1 MEKIKIITDST
12 VDIPIDLLTKNDVD
26 ILPLLI
32 NFGEESYLDGV
43 EIDLRTMLKRIE
55 QEDALPTTA
64 QVTPNRFY
72 ECYKRYIED
81 GYKIISI
88 HLSSDMSGTYN
99 SACIAKDMFD
109 TEDIIVIDSENVTS
123 GLGVL
128 VLKAIALKE
137 KGMSIKEIEHEL
149 MLAIPHIKSA
159 LSFESLDNLVRG
171 GRLSRTAGVI
181 GSVLGIRLLLEV
193 KQGKMSVMDKVR
205 GSKKATKEIIRTFES
220 LKRKTGEP
228 VVLLHIENQDIYEPL
243 KEYLNENNI
252 EYIDSE
258 VGCTVGIHSGPK
270 ACGLFFIEEF

>member
-12 VDIPIDLLTKNDVD
+12 VDIPVDLLKKNDVE

-55 QEDALPTTA
+55 EENALPTTA

-72 ECYKRYIED
+72 ECYKRYLEE
-81 GYKIISI
+81 GYKVISI

-109 TEDIIVIDSENVTS
+109 TEDVVVIDSKNVTS
-123 GLGVL
+123 GLGIV

-137 KGMSIKEIEHEL
+137 KGMNLKEIEQEL
-149 MLAIPHIKSA
+149 LLAIPHIKSA

-205 GSKKATKEIIRTFES
+205 GSKKATKEIIRTFET
-220 LKRKTGEP
+220 LKRKAGEP

-243 KEYLNENNI
+243 KEYLNENDI
-252 EYIDSE
+252 EYIDAE

>member
-1 MEKIKIITDST
+1 MEKIKIVTDST
-12 VDIPIDLLTKNDVD
+12 VDIPIELLSKNDVEV
-26 ILPLLI
+26 LPLLI

-43 EIDLRTMLKRIE
+43 EINLRTMLKRIE
-55 QEDALPTTA
+55 EEDALPTTA

-72 ECYKRYIED
+72 ECYKRYLEE

-109 TEDIIVIDSENVTS
+109 TEDIIVIDSKNVTS
-123 GLGVL
+123 GLGIV
-128 VLKAIALKE
+128 VLKAIALSE
-137 KGMSIKEIEHEL
+137 KGMNIKEIENEL
-149 MLAIPHIKSA
+149 LLAIPHIKSA
-159 LSFESLDNLVRG
+159 LSFENLDNLVRG

-205 GSKKATKEIIRTFES
+205 GSKKATKEIIRTFET

-243 KEYLNENNI
+243 KEYLNENDI
-252 EYIDSE
+252 EYIDAE

>member
-12 VDIPIDLLTKNDVD
+12 VDIPIDLLKKNDVD
-26 ILPLLI
+26 VLPLLI

-55 QEDALPTTA
+55 EENALPTTA

-72 ECYKRYIED
+72 ECYKRYLEE
-81 GYKIISI
+81 GYKVISI

-99 SACIAKDMFD
+99 SACIARDMFD
-109 TEDIIVIDSENVTS
+109 TEDIIVIDSKNVTS
-123 GLGVL
+123 GLGIV
-128 VLKAIALKE
+128 VLKAIDLKE
-137 KGMSIKEIEHEL
+137 KGMTIKEIENEL
-149 MLAIPHIKSA
+149 LSAIPHIKSA

-181 GSVLGIRLLLEV
+181 GSVLGIRLILEV

-205 GSKKATKEIIRTFES
+205 GSKKATKEIIRTFET
-220 LKRKTGEP
+220 LKRKAGEP

-243 KEYLNENNI
+243 KEYLNENDI
-252 EYIDSE
+252 DYIDAE

>member
-1 MEKIKIITDST
+1 MEKIKIVTDST
-12 VDIPIDLLTKNDVD
+12 VDIPIDLLKKNDVEV
-26 ILPLLI
+26 LPLLI

-43 EIDLRTMLKRIE
+43 EINLRTMLKRIE
-55 QEDALPTTA
+55 EENALPTTA

-72 ECYKRYIED
+72 ECYKRYLEE
-81 GYKIISI
+81 GYKIISL

-123 GLGVL
+123 GLGIV
-128 VLKAIALKE
+128 VLKAIALRE

-149 MLAIPHIKSA
+149 LLAIPHIKSA

-205 GSKKATKEIIRTFES
+205 GSKKATKEIIRTFET

-243 KEYLNENNI
+243 KEYLNENDI
-252 EYIDSE
+252 EYIDAE

>member
-72 ECYKRYIED
+72 ECYKRYLEE

-109 TEDIIVIDSENVTS
+109 TQDIIVIDSENVTS
-123 GLGVL
+123 GLGIL

-228 VVLLHIENQDIYEPL
+228 VVLLHIENKDIYEPL
-243 KEYLNENNI
+243 KEYLNENDI
-252 EYIDSE
+252 EYIDAE